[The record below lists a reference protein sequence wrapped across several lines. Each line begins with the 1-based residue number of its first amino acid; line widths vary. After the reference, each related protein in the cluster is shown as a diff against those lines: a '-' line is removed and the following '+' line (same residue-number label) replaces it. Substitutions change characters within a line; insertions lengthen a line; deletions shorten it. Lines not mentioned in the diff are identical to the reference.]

1 MPVFHYKNRQMAYQ
15 DVGSGPVLLF
25 GHSYLWDAQM
35 WAPQIETLSCHYRC
49 IVPDLWAHGG
59 SDSLPESTLSLVD
72 YADDILALMDHLD
85 IHEFSVVG
93 LSVGGMWGTEVALKA
108 PQRVT
113 SLVLMDTFIGL
124 EPEVLH
130 KKYFGMFDVISNAEC
145 IPEPVMEAVV
155 PLFFSAKATDTAPAL
170 VNAFHEK
177 LAGLTGQK
185 ALDVVEMGKLVFN
198 RRDAFDD
205 VEKLALPTLIMVGTE
220 DKPRPVF
227 ESYLMNDAITG
238 SELQVVPGAGHISNL
253 ENPEFVTQ
261 ALTTFFA
268 RVYA

>member
-1 MPVFHYKNRQMAYQ
+1 
-15 DVGSGPVLLF
+15 
-25 GHSYLWDAQM
+25 
-35 WAPQIETLSCHYRC
+35 
-49 IVPDLWAHGG
+49 
-59 SDSLPESTLSLVD
+59 
-72 YADDILALMDHLD
+72 MDHLD
-85 IHEFSVVG
+85 VETFSVVG

-108 PQRVT
+108 LQRVT

-130 KKYFGMFDVISNAEC
+130 KKYFGMFDAISKAEC
-145 IPEPVMEAVV
+145 LPEPVLEAVV
-155 PLFFSAKATDTAPAL
+155 PLFFSSDAQETAPAL
-170 VNAFHEK
+170 VAVFREK
-177 LAGLTGQK
+177 LARLSGQN

-205 VEKLALPTLIMVGTE
+205 VEKLALPTLILVGAE

-253 ENPEFVTQ
+253 ENSEFVIQ